1 MQNEKSRELLL
12 PRAWRAGR
20 RVAVGEES
28 ESSEQL
34 DPHRGL
40 G

>member
-1 MQNEKSRELLL
+1 LL
-12 PRAWRAGR
+12 PRAWGAGR
-20 RVAVGEES
+20 RVAVGEEP

-34 DPHRGL
+34 DAHWGL

>member
-12 PRAWRAGR
+12 PRAWGAGR

-34 DPHRGL
+34 DPH
-40 G
+40 

>member
-1 MQNEKSRELLL
+1 LLS
-12 PRAWRAGR
+12 RAWRTRG

-34 DPHRGL
+34 DPH
-40 G
+40 